1 MADVEEVQNGA
12 APAKTAVPAS
22 TANFTGMKPQLLVEA
37 PKATDVVQ
45 FYKTAFGALEIGCS
59 METKRKAEQV
69 FNSRLPLHFPCL
81 SPFDDS
87 AAAKNVGTGCTL
99 CLETEDIHAAL
110 ANAVSAGAVA
120 KGELAEG
127 HSARNGGRVGKV
139 NDPYGFTWLIC
150 SPVKKCAEVEA

>member
-59 METKRKAEQV
+59 METKRKAEQ
-69 FNSRLPLHFPCL
+69 
-81 SPFDDS
+81 
-87 AAAKNVGTGCTL
+87 NVGTGCTL

-120 KGELAEG
+120 KGESTILMVSHGSFALR
-127 HSARNGGRVGKV
+127 SRNALRWKLESC
-139 NDPYGFTWLIC
+139 LI
-150 SPVKKCAEVEA
+150 

>member
-12 APAKTAVPAS
+12 APAKTAVPAAS

-37 PKATDVVQ
+37 PKATDVVL

-59 METKRKAEQV
+59 METKRKAEQ
-69 FNSRLPLHFPCL
+69 
-81 SPFDDS
+81 
-87 AAAKNVGTGCTL
+87 NVGTGCTL
-99 CLETEDIHAAL
+99 CLETEDIEAAL
-110 ANAVSAGAVA
+110 AKAVSAGAVA

-127 HSARNGGRVGKV
+127 NSERYGGRVGKV